1 MRKLS
6 ATTKRTLRGSFRT
19 RADSITGN
27 RTKRNGGRKKFNVN
41 ISYLVSQIFRNRG
54 GKVSDD
60 TKQTQEVKAKR
71 TAKNSVFLDLFQD
84 KKNLLKLYKTLHPED
99 TDATEDTLDIVTIDN
114 VLTDNLYNDL
124 GIMVGNN
131 RLLLLLEA
139 QSSWTVNI
147 LIRILLYLAQ
157 SYHEYFERTSQ
168 SLYKSKK
175 VKMPKP
181 ELYVIYTGNKGRKP
195 DTISLSQEFFD
206 GADIDIEIKAK
217 VIYESDKDNIINEYI
232 VFCKVFNEQIK
243 EHGMTKQAVTETIR
257 ICKDRN
263 ILKQY
268 LSSKEVE
275 VVTIMMSLFDDEQIM
290 RTYAKDMERETTK
303 RNVITMIERGRI
315 KVEEGKKNS
324 RTNDKKRENDT

>member
-1 MRKLS
+1 M
-6 ATTKRTLRGSFRT
+6 
-19 RADSITGN
+19 
-27 RTKRNGGRKKFNVN
+27 
-41 ISYLVSQIFRNRG
+41 
-54 GKVSDD
+54 
-60 TKQTQEVKAKR
+60 
-71 TAKNSVFLDLFQD
+71 
-84 KKNLLKLYKTLHPED
+84 LKLYKTLHPED

-139 QSSWTVNI
+139 QASWTVNI

-195 DTISLSQEFFD
+195 DTISLPKEFFN

-268 LSSKEVE
+268 LSSKELE

-303 RNVITMIERGRI
+303 RNVLTMIERGRI
-315 KVEEGKKNS
+315 KVEEVS
-324 RTNDKKRENDT
+324 AFFPELTSDDVEEIERAVMQLA

>member
-1 MRKLS
+1 M
-6 ATTKRTLRGSFRT
+6 
-19 RADSITGN
+19 
-27 RTKRNGGRKKFNVN
+27 
-41 ISYLVSQIFRNRG
+41 YLVSQIFKNRG
-54 GKVSDD
+54 KKVSDD
-60 TKQTQEVKAKR
+60 IKQTQEIKAKR

-84 KKNLLKLYKTLHPED
+84 KKNLLKLYKALHPED
-99 TDATEDTLDIVTIDN
+99 TDVTENTLDIVTIDN

-124 GIMVGNN
+124 GIMAGNN

-139 QSSWTVNI
+139 QASWTVNI
-147 LIRILLYLAQ
+147 LIRILLYLAH

-181 ELYVIYTGNKGRKP
+181 ELYVKYTGSKGRKP
-195 DTISLSQEFFD
+195 DTISLSQEFFN

-243 EHGMTKQAVTETIR
+243 EYGMTKQAVTETIR

-268 LSSKEVE
+268 LSNKEVE

-290 RTYAKDMERETTK
+290 RTYAKD
-303 RNVITMIERGRI
+303 I
-315 KVEEGKKNS
+315 
-324 RTNDKKRENDT
+324 KREALMEKAILMLKKGKINIDEVSEYFPELPESDIKEIKSEVIQLV